1 VFGYA
6 CDNNSECAPG
16 FTCNVDEQACEE
28 IGGNSNNGGDPH
40 FVSFNNESWS
50 WHGGCTVVLFRSQH
64 SEIDVHIQTTRVE
77 TSTKLK
83 YSYISGVAAKIQSDV
98 FEVLSD
104 DGSFIINGGEKIL
117 PHESAFEQARISRS
131 YKGSKKNI
139 IVYDFDLSKEA
150 TGDGK
155 NTSSEGPARSMQIRA
170 NTNTGILY
178 VDFHGSF
185 PDGEG
190 LTGST
195 SSPALLGRD
204 GKTNFS
210 GHYNSFA
217 EEWQVLDTE
226 QNLFQQPRGPQH
238 PEGCIYDVDSMTTMM
253 QHQKTSSTSRSIR
266 RRLLVE
272 AREEVVTM
280 EQASEA
286 CANVKRQEFCIM
298 DVMAMADLEIAEDP
312 FYQQEQ
318 Q

>member
-1 VFGYA
+1 M
-6 CDNNSECAPG
+6 
-16 FTCNVDEQACEE
+16 
-28 IGGNSNNGGDPH
+28 
-40 FVSFNNESWS
+40 
-50 WHGGCTVVLFRSQH
+50 H
-64 SEIDVHIQTTRVE
+64 SGSIQIPARV
-77 TSTKLK
+77 T
-83 YSYISGVAAKIQSDV
+83 
-98 FEVLSD
+98 
-104 DGSFIINGGEKIL
+104 
-117 PHESAFEQARISRS
+117 RS

-139 IVYDFDLSKEA
+139 IVYDFDLAEEA
-150 TGDGK
+150 AGDG
-155 NTSSEGPARSMQIRA
+155 NSSSGGPARSSMQIRA

-195 SSPALLGRD
+195 SSTALLGRD
-204 GKTNFS
+204 GKTSFS

-253 QHQKTSSTSRSIR
+253 QHQKTSSTTSIR
-266 RRLLVE
+266 RRLMDD
-272 AREEVVTM
+272 AREEVTM
-280 EQASEA
+280 EQASEV

-312 FYQQEQ
+312 FYQQQ
-318 Q
+318 

>member
-1 VFGYA
+1 MSGYA
-6 CDNNSECAPG
+6 CDNNSQCAPG

-28 IGGNSNNGGDPH
+28 ETGGNSNNGGDPH

-64 SEIDVHIQTTRVE
+64 SDIDVHIQTTRVE

-98 FEVLSD
+98 FEVVSD
-104 DGSFIINGGEKIL
+104 DGSIIVNGGEKVL
-117 PHESAFEQARISRS
+117 PHASAFEQAHVSRS

-150 TGDGK
+150 AGGDGK
-155 NTSSEGPARSMQIRA
+155 NTSSGGPARSMQIRA

-226 QNLFQQPRGPQH
+226 QNLFQQPQGPQH
-238 PEGCIYDVDSMTTMM
+238 PEGCIYDVDSMTTTM
-253 QHQKTSSTSRSIR
+253 QHQLTSSTSSIR
-266 RRLLVE
+266 RRRLLAE
-272 AREEVVTM
+272 AREEVTM
-280 EQASEA
+280 KEASDA

-312 FYQQEQ
+312 FYQQQ
-318 Q
+318 

>member
-1 VFGYA
+1 MPAVRGQLS
-6 CDNNSECAPG
+6 SENCSLG
-16 FTCNVDEQACEE
+16 VCGD
-28 IGGNSNNGGDPH
+28 SNNGGDPH

-50 WHGGCTVVLFRSQH
+50 WHGGCTVVLLRSQH
-64 SEIDVHIQTTRVE
+64 SDIDVHIQTTRVE

-104 DGSFIINGGEKIL
+104 DGSIIINGGEKVL
-117 PHESAFEQARISRS
+117 PRESTFEHARVTRS
-131 YKGSKKNI
+131 NKGSKKNI
-139 IVYDFDLSKEA
+139 IVYDFDLAEEA
-150 TGDGK
+150 VGDGD
-155 NTSSEGPARSMQIRA
+155 TSSGGPAKESMQIRA

-195 SSPALLGRD
+195 SSTALLGRD

-217 EEWQVLDTE
+217 EEWQVLNTE

-238 PEGCIYDVDSMTTMM
+238 PEGCIYDVDSMAMM
-253 QHQKTSSTSRSIR
+253 QHQQEDKKMKTSSIR
-266 RRLLVE
+266 RRLLDE
-272 AREEVVTM
+272 AKEEVTM
-280 EQASEA
+280 EQASDA

-312 FYQQEQ
+312 FYQQQ
-318 Q
+318 